1 MVILSLF
8 LLARIIK
15 VFMTLVCNSYFK
27 CGNKQSFFDKHYL
40 PLLPAYFVA
49 SQVYALKMSFFS
61 YIESR
66 ISSLNFRHTEFN
78 EFIEIVTF
86 NVVNRLRHYR
96 DDGIEDDIPL
106 WLKKRH

>member
-1 MVILSLF
+1 
-8 LLARIIK
+8 
-15 VFMTLVCNSYFK
+15 
-27 CGNKQSFFDKHYL
+27 
-40 PLLPAYFVA
+40 
-49 SQVYALKMSFFS
+49 MSFFS
-61 YIESR
+61 YIESV

-106 WLKKRH
+106 MAKKTPLMECMIKADLGRMH